1 MSAIGNF
8 LWFIFGGFF
17 MGLGWWF
24 AGLLAFISIVGIPWG
39 RACIVMGNLAF
50 LPFGKEAINREDLS
64 TTKDIGTGLWG
75 TVGNIVW
82 FLCLGLWLALGH
94 VIVALLSFV
103 TIIGIPFGIQHL
115 KLAGIALA
123 PIGKTVVSKE
133 VAAAAKKANAE
144 ATVARIRSD
153 GVVGEKV
160 AAPVGAPLLGEK
172 DISVTKKASIAG
184 VIALIALLGFYSVKH
199 STKNTPPKGEIEV
212 IAPSTRLPVSVL
224 AAPPMPEAAHT
235 TLSSQRTVVE
245 TAPPVSGVSP
255 HRLAK
260 ANRSEAM
267 VPTNRSKL
275 THDDNDVN
283 FTTLDKANAEIDRA
297 MDRQH

>member
-64 TTKDIGTGLWG
+64 TSKDIGTGLCG
-75 TVGNIVW
+75 TVGNIIW
-82 FLCLGLWLALGH
+82 FLCLGMWLALGH
-94 VIVALLSFV
+94 VIVALFSFV
-103 TIIGIPFGIQHL
+103 TIIGIPFGLQHL

-144 ATVARIRSD
+144 ATVARIRGGGADNES
-153 GVVGEKV
+153 VS
-160 AAPVGAPLLGEK
+160 APVDLSARIVNDGDL
-172 DISVTKKASIAG
+172 TKKAVIAG
-184 VIALIALLGFYSVKH
+184 SIVLVAALGFYSVKH
-199 STKNTPPKGEIEV
+199 FTKKDAPKGVIEV
-212 IAPSTRLPVSVL
+212 MAPFSPSSASLP
-224 AAPPMPEAAHT
+224 AAPPAHAILTPMQPAVEA
-235 TLSSQRTVVE
+235 
-245 TAPPVSGVSP
+245 APPVSIAAP
-255 HRLAK
+255 RRLAK
-260 ANRSEAM
+260 ADHRVETT
-267 VPTNRSKL
+267 PTNKVS
-275 THDDNDVN
+275 HDNDAS
-283 FTTLDKANAEIDRA
+283 FTTLDKANAEIDQALANTR
-297 MDRQH
+297 R